1 MAQEKIYPKGII
13 AFSKNEK
20 TPDFVKGSVIIN
32 PRELVDWIKE
42 NPQLLTEYKDQKQLK
57 LQLLE
62 GQKGLYFTVDTYKKT
77 EISTPAPAPSTS
89 SVEDDSMG
97 LPF

>member
-20 TPDFVKGSVIIN
+20 QPDFVKGSVIIN

-77 EISTPAPAPSTS
+77 ETSTPAPAPSTS
-89 SVEDDSMG
+89 SAQPDD

>member
-13 AFSKNEK
+13 AFNKNEK
-20 TPDFVKGSVIIN
+20 APDFVKGSVIIN

-42 NPQLLTEYKDQKQLK
+42 NPQLLTDYKDQKQLK

-62 GQKGLYFTVDTYKKT
+62 GQKGLYFTVDTYKKAET
-77 EISTPAPAPSTS
+77 NTPAPAPSTS
-89 SVEDDSMG
+89 SEQEMDS